1 MACKLSGMSY
11 ADIVGEVSSMIRYS
25 TAPSEAFQC
34 VWRHRTLLWQLIVR
48 DVVGRYRG
56 SVMGLLWSFLN
67 PLLMLVVYTFVFRVV
82 LAIKWPQIDRLSN
95 VDFGIVLFA
104 ALIVHGLFAECVTR
118 APTLIVNNPN
128 FVKKVVFPLE
138 LLSWTVLGTALFHA
152 LVSITVL
159 VGALLVVNHYINW
172 TILLLPIVLAP
183 LVLVIIGLSWFLAAL
198 GVFVRDIGQATGI
211 LSTALLFLSP
221 AFFPVEIVPAPY
233 RTAIYFNPL
242 TLPIEQVRQV
252 LIWGTMPDWYALGQ
266 WSGIGFLV
274 SSTGFW
280 WFQRA
285 RPGFADV
292 L

>member
-1 MACKLSGMSY
+1 
-11 ADIVGEVSSMIRYS
+11 MIRYS